1 MTVTEAFEAW
11 LAYRA
16 ELVRLGAIAASTL
29 HNHTKIARQW
39 QDEIGRHALT
49 ELRKSHIDLATASMR
64 RRRSPVTLQ
73 ADVAL
78 LAQFLNWCVDE
89 RMIAA
94 RPRLP
99 SVSVPRTEDEL
110 PSDEAY
116 VWLLRHIRPIRHA
129 YALEF
134 MLLTGLSPHEVER
147 ARPEDYDFSRQ
158 ALGIGMRESFFVK
171 TASRRRWVPLN
182 KRARWLWQYAPFPSV
197 AATEKAIQRARADGM
212 PAGTQHITPK
222 MMRKWFSSKVA
233 GDVAEHVL
241 QRLLGHA
248 PGSRV
253 TRRHYIRSSAE
264 DAGRAVQ
271 SLNIR
276 TSDT

>member
-1 MTVTEAFEAW
+1 MTVTDAFEEW

-29 HNHTKIARQW
+29 NNHRKIVLQW
-39 QDEIGRHALT
+39 QFEIGSHELSQ
-49 ELRKSHIDLATASMR
+49 LRKSHIDLAVASMAQR
-64 RRRSPVTLQ
+64 RKPITLQ

-89 RMIAA
+89 RLIDA

-99 SVSVPRTEDEL
+99 AVSVPRTEDEL

-116 VWLLRHIRPIRHA
+116 LWLLRHVQPVRHA
-129 YALEF
+129 YSLEF

-147 ARPEDYDFSRQ
+147 ARPEDYDFDRQ
-158 ALGIGMRESFFVK
+158 ALGIGMREGFAVK

-182 KRARWLWQYAPFPSV
+182 RRARWLWQYAPFPTV
-197 AATEKAIQRARADGM
+197 AATEKAIQRARDPDM

-276 TSDT
+276 TNDA